1 MIPIVG
7 ALLGTLAENGLTLL
21 SSAIQAKGKQI
32 VEEKWGVKIPDNPTP
47 ADVESLRQLQ
57 YEHEEKLLELGIEKA
72 KIEQEEL
79 KALLEA
85 QANQEN
91 NVSDRWKADMASD
104 SWLSKNIR
112 PMTLV
117 YILTAY
123 LLFAGLSA
131 AGINV
136 QESYVSLLGQWGML
150 VMTAY
155 FGGRTVEKVM
165 ELRNK
170 GDKWVLHKNKPLS
183 SWMLANWFSTLRNK
197 DSLLPVES

>member
-7 ALLGTLAENGLTLL
+7 ALLGTLAENGLGLL
-21 SSAIQAKGKQI
+21 ASAIQAKGKQV
-32 VEEKWGVKIPDNPTP
+32 VEDKLGVKISDNPSP
-47 ADVESLRQLQ
+47 DEVAKLRQLQ
-57 YEHEEKLLELGIEKA
+57 YDHEERLLELGIEKA
-72 KIEQEEL
+72 RLEQEEL
-79 KALLEA
+79 KALLAA
-85 QANQEN
+85 QMNQEN

-117 YILTAY
+117 YILSAY
-123 LLFAGLSA
+123 LLFAALSA

-136 QESYVSLLGQWGML
+136 NESYVSLLGQWGML

-165 ELRNK
+165 EMRK
-170 GDKWVLHKNKPLS
+170 GDK
-183 SWMLANWFSTLRNK
+183 
-197 DSLLPVES
+197 

>member
-1 MIPIVG
+1 MEIRFLFAREMSLLRLRRINMIPIVG
-7 ALLGTLAENGLTLL
+7 ALLGTLAENGLGLL
-21 SSAIQAKGKQI
+21 SSAIQAKGKQL
-32 VEEKWGVKIPDNPTP
+32 VEDKLGVKIPDNPTSS
-47 ADVESLRQLQ
+47 DVEKLRQLQ
-57 YEHEEKLLELGIEKA
+57 FEHEEKLLELGIEKA

-79 KALLEA
+79 KALLAA

-112 PMTLV
+112 PATLI
-117 YILTAY
+117 YILSAY
-123 LLFAGLSA
+123 LLFAALSA

-165 ELRNK
+165 EMR
-170 GDKWVLHKNKPLS
+170 
-183 SWMLANWFSTLRNK
+183 K
-197 DSLLPVES
+197 DSK